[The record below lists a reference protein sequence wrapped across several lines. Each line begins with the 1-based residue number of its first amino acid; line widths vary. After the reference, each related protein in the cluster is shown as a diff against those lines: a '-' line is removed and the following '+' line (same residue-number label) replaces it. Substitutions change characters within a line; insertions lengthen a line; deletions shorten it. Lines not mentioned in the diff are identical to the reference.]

1 MKKLHLIV
9 IALLLS
15 TTGLFSQY
23 VKIKVANVETSDPAM
38 KQQME
43 GMFKTMKME
52 LYNTPEQSVTVM
64 NMMNGMVN
72 TKTFVNNKD
81 QTYVLYTDMMG
92 NKIKVEPT
100 AEELKKQK
108 MDNEASGKDITV
120 TEVPNDTKT
129 ILGHVCKKYILK
141 SDKMD
146 MTVYAAPDVK
156 ISTKGMQGF
165 ENYSIDGFPLEYTVN
180 AAGNKITFETEK
192 LETTFDKS
200 AMDIPKGTYKS
211 MNFTD
216 FMKQA
221 GGMMGQ

>member
-1 MKKLHLIV
+1 MKKLHLVV
-9 IALLLS
+9 IALLIS

-52 LYNTPEQSVTVM
+52 IYNTPEQSVTTM

-72 TKTFVNNKD
+72 TKTFVNTKD

-108 MDNEASGKDITV
+108 MDNEANGKNITV

-129 ILGHVCKKYILK
+129 ILGHVCKNT
-141 SDKMD
+141 S
-146 MTVYAAPDVK
+146 
-156 ISTKGMQGF
+156 
-165 ENYSIDGFPLEYTVN
+165 
-180 AAGNKITFETEK
+180 
-192 LETTFDKS
+192 
-200 AMDIPKGTYKS
+200 
-211 MNFTD
+211 
-216 FMKQA
+216 
-221 GGMMGQ
+221 

>member
-1 MKKLHLIV
+1 MKKLHLVV
-9 IALLLS
+9 IALLIS

-52 LYNTPEQSVTVM
+52 IYNTPEQSVTTM

-72 TKTFVNNKD
+72 TKTFVNTKD

-108 MDNEASGKDITV
+108 MDNEANGKNITV

-129 ILGHVCKKYILK
+129 ILGHVCKKYLLK
-141 SDKMD
+141 SDKME

-156 ISTKGMQGF
+156 ISPKGIQGF

-192 LETTFDKS
+192 LETTFDQS
-200 AMDIPKGTYKS
+200 AMDIPKGNYKS

>member
-1 MKKLHLIV
+1 MCIRDR
-9 IALLLS
+9 
-15 TTGLFSQY
+15 Y

-52 LYNTPEQSVTVM
+52 IYNTPEQSVTTM

-72 TKTFVNNKD
+72 TKTFVNTKD

-108 MDNEASGKDITV
+108 MDNEANGKNITV

-129 ILGHVCKKYILK
+129 ILGHVCKKYLLK
-141 SDKMD
+141 SDKME

-156 ISTKGMQGF
+156 ISPKGIQGF

-192 LETTFDKS
+192 LETTFDQS
-200 AMDIPKGTYKS
+200 AMDIPKGNYKS

>member
-1 MKKLHLIV
+1 MKKLHLVV
-9 IALLLS
+9 IALLIS

-52 LYNTPEQSVTVM
+52 IYNTPEQSVTTM

-72 TKTFVNNKD
+72 TKTFVNTKD

-108 MDNEASGKDITV
+108 MDNEANGKNITV

-129 ILGHVCKKYILK
+129 ILGHVCKKYLLK
-141 SDKMD
+141 SDKME

-156 ISTKGMQGF
+156 LVQKEYKGLKTILLMVSLSNILLMQQVTR
-165 ENYSIDGFPLEYTVN
+165 SRL
-180 AAGNKITFETEK
+180 K
-192 LETTFDKS
+192 LKS
-200 AMDIPKGTYKS
+200 
-211 MNFTD
+211 
-216 FMKQA
+216 
-221 GGMMGQ
+221 